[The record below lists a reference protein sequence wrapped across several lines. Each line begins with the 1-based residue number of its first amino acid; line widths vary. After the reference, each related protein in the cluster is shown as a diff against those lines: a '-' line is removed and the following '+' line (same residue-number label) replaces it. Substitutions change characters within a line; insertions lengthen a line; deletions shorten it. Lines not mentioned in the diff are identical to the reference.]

1 MKKSA
6 WKSLALALPLLAAC
20 GGAPQQDDA
29 ADGAPL
35 EAQQAPLTAPTATV
49 RFLTGWTHSQQGAI
63 VRGGQLVVDYD
74 LYRMTDCHL
83 STYNGVQV
91 WDTLAYVRF
100 LPSGQLFSGS
110 VKQATGSTSF
120 VSKPFEVTVPSDATS
135 VETWFLTS
143 GRTCT
148 QRYDSNYGMNY
159 AFPVEAQSPAAVAW
173 AGDWGGSFARDC
185 EHRDGLVDPIVIDS
199 YVMERAC
206 RFVDADVYVPGVT
219 DAATA
224 RPELIH
230 AQVEFSVDGA
240 ATQHKPLAFQGRVGN
255 NYRYRW
261 NLASEP
267 LAYTPWNAYAFGFR
281 YSTDGVSWY
290 RIANDAGP
298 SGGAARTVQRSF

>member
-1 MKKSA
+1 MKTSA
-6 WKSLALALPLLAAC
+6 WKSLTLALPLLAAC
-20 GGAPQQDDA
+20 GGAPQHEETP
-29 ADGAPL
+29 ADPATQT
-35 EAQQAPLTAPTATV
+35 QQAPLTTPTATV
-49 RFLTGWTHSQQGAI
+49 RFLNGWSHSQHGAI

-74 LYRMTDCHL
+74 LYRMTDCHH
-83 STYNGVQV
+83 STYAGTQA

-120 VSKPFEVTVPSDATS
+120 VNKPFEVTVPSDATS
-135 VETWFLTS
+135 VETWFFTS

-148 QRYDSNYGMNY
+148 ARYDSNYGLNY
-159 AFPVEAQSPAAVAW
+159 VFPVEAQSPSAVAW

-185 EHRDGLVDPIVIDS
+185 EHRPGLPDPIVIDS

-206 RFVDADVYVPGVT
+206 KFVEADVYVPGVT

-224 RPELIH
+224 RPELIQ

-240 ATQHKPLAFQGRVGN
+240 ATQYRWLTYQWRVGN

-261 NLASEP
+261 ELASEP

-281 YSTDGVSWY
+281 YSTDGQSWY
-290 RIANDAGP
+290 RIASGAGP
-298 SGGAARTVQRSF
+298 TGGTARTVQRNF

>member
-1 MKKSA
+1 METPA
-6 WKSLALALPLLAAC
+6 WKSLALALPLMAAC
-20 GGAPQQDDA
+20 GGAPQQQQETSA
-29 ADGAPL
+29 SAT
-35 EAQQAPLTAPTATV
+35 ESQQAPLTTPTATV
-49 RFLTGWTHSQQGAI
+49 RFLNGWTHSQHGAI
-63 VRGGQLVVDYD
+63 VRGGTLVVDYD
-74 LYRMTDCHL
+74 LYRMTDCHH
-83 STYNGVQV
+83 STYAGQQA

-120 VSKPFEVTVPSDATS
+120 VNKPFEVTVPSDATS
-135 VETWFLTS
+135 VETWFFTS
-143 GRTCT
+143 GRTCAP
-148 QRYDSNYGMNY
+148 RYDSNYAQNY
-159 AFPVEAQSPAAVAW
+159 VFPVEAQSPSAVVW

-185 EHRDGLVDPIVIDS
+185 EHRDGLADPIVIDS

-206 RFVDADVYVPGVT
+206 KFVDADVYVPGVT

-224 RPELIH
+224 RPELIQ

-240 ATQHKPLAFQGRVGN
+240 ATQHRWLAYQGRVGN

-261 NLASEP
+261 NLAAEP

-290 RIANDAGP
+290 RIASGVGP
-298 SGGAARTVQRSF
+298 TGGAARTVQRSF

>member
-1 MKKSA
+1 MKKST

-20 GGAPQQDDA
+20 GGAPQQD
-29 ADGAPL
+29 APVDSAPV
-35 EAQQAPLTAPTATV
+35 ETQQAPLTAPTATV
-49 RFLTGWTHSQQGAI
+49 SFHTGWTHAQHGAI
-63 VRGGQLVVDYD
+63 VRGGQLVVDYN

-110 VKQATGSTSF
+110 VKQATGGTTF
-120 VSKPFEVTVPSDATS
+120 EKKPFEVTVPSDATS
-135 VETWFLTS
+135 VELWFLTA

-148 QRYDSNYGMNY
+148 QRYDSNYGQNY
-159 AFPVEAQSPAAVAW
+159 AFPVEAQAPSAVVW
-173 AGDWGGSFARDC
+173 AGDWGGSLARDC
-185 EHRDGLVDPIVIDS
+185 EHRDGLADPIVIDS

-206 RFVDADVYVPGVT
+206 KFVDADVYVPGVT

-224 RPELIH
+224 RPEYIH

-240 ATQHKPLAFQGRVGN
+240 ATQYKPLAFQGRVGN

-267 LAYTPWNAYAFGFR
+267 LAYTPWSAYAFGFR

-290 RIANDAGP
+290 RIANGEGP
-298 SGGAARTVQRSF
+298 SGGAARTLQRSF